1 LSLRF
6 VYVHVALAYFFATR
20 PLGIAVSQVA
30 IGLVTSSERRALYR
44 LVARCKSEV
53 TWSHSP
59 GVRGHWNVGC
69 SYFRS
74 SIAIR
79 YLVWLHVEVVIAVLE
94 ADDEL
99 PTVEEDDTEEADA

>member
-1 LSLRF
+1 
-6 VYVHVALAYFFATR
+6 
-20 PLGIAVSQVA
+20 
-30 IGLVTSSERRALYR
+30 
-44 LVARCKSEV
+44 
-53 TWSHSP
+53 
-59 GVRGHWNVGC
+59 VRGHWNVGC